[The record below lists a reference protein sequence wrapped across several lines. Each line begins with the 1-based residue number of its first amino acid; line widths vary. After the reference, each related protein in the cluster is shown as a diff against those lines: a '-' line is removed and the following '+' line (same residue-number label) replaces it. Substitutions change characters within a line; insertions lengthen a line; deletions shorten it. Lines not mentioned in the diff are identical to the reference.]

1 VSNFKAVVVFGGW
14 SLFGIAKGNS
24 HFGRPLATHEG
35 QGSACKYLRMSVMRI
50 AEISAYFRKM
60 AVDVRPTPR

>member
-1 VSNFKAVVVFGGW
+1 
-14 SLFGIAKGNS
+14 
-24 HFGRPLATHEG
+24 
-35 QGSACKYLRMSVMRI
+35 MSVMRI